1 MVKRITRLRI
11 AMGLVGIGMAGT
23 LGGCINVS
31 APDKPIQINLNISVT
46 QQVVYRLDGEAKALI
61 DKQPGIF

>member
-11 AMGLVGIGMAGT
+11 AQGLAGIGLAAVP
-23 LGGCINVS
+23 GGCINVS
-31 APDKPIQINLNISVT
+31 APEKPIQINLNISVT

-61 DKQPGIF
+61 EQKPGIF